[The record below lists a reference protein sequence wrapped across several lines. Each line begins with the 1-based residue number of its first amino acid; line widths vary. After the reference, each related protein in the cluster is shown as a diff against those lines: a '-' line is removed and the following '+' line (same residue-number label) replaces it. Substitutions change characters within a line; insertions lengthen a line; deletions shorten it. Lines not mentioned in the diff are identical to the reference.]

1 MTVKNIH
8 GRRAIDSREVAEM
21 VEKRHKHLL
30 RDIAGYI
37 KIMEEANEPKFG
49 PVGTEPKVGP
59 SDFFIPSTYKDSTGR
74 ELPCYLITKKGCDMI
89 ANKLTGEKGVLFTAA
104 YVTAFEE
111 MQEALSASRRPPEIS
126 PAALAKL
133 ITANSKALYNTGA
146 TPFEVT
152 EMICDTYTT
161 WNVPVPRVLR
171 NRTST
176 QMSFADFPS
185 LQPGADSP
193 APERPDCQ

>member
-1 MTVKNIH
+1 
-8 GRRAIDSREVAEM
+8 M
-21 VEKRHKHLL
+21 VENQHKNLL
-30 RDIAGYI
+30 ANIRGYV
-37 KIMEEANEPKFG
+37 KIMDG
-49 PVGTEPKVGP
+49 GTEPKFGP
-59 SDFFIPSTYKDSTGR
+59 SDFFIPSTYKDSIGR

-111 MQEALSASRRPPEIS
+111 MQETLSAGHRPPEIS

-133 ITANSKALYNTGA
+133 ITANSKALYNAGA

-161 WNVPVPRVLR
+161 WNIPAPRVLR
-171 NRTST
+171 NRASA
-176 QMSFADFPS
+176 QMTFDDLPA
-185 LQPGADSP
+185 LQPS
-193 APERPDCQ
+193 E

>member
-1 MTVKNIH
+1 MTVKSIH
-8 GRRAIDSREVAEM
+8 GQQAIDSREVAGM
-21 VEKRHKHLL
+21 VGKQHKHLL
-30 RDIAGYI
+30 RDIAGYV

-49 PVGTEPKVGP
+49 PV
-59 SDFFIPSTYKDSTGR
+59 DFFIESSYIDSKGETR
-74 ELPCYLITKKGCDMI
+74 PCYLITKKGCDMI

-111 MQEALSASRRPPEIS
+111 MQEELSTNRCPPEIS

-133 ITANSKALYNTGA
+133 ITANSKALYNAGA

-161 WNVPVPRVLR
+161 WNVPVPHVMR
-171 NRTST
+171 NRASA
-176 QMSFADFPS
+176 QMTFDDLPA
-185 LQPGADSP
+185 LQPS
-193 APERPDCQ
+193 E

>member
-1 MTVKNIH
+1 MNNLQIFNNPEFGEIRTIQRDGEPWFVGKDVAIALGYEKPRNAIAAHVDGEDKKDALIQGPLGGPQEMTIINESGLYCLIFSSKL
-8 GRRAIDSREVAEM
+8 
-21 VEKRHKHLL
+21 EKAKRFK
-30 RDIAGYI
+30 RW
-37 KIMEEANEPKFG
+37 
-49 PVGTEPKVGP
+49 
-59 SDFFIPSTYKDSTGR
+59 
-74 ELPCYLITKKGCDMI
+74 
-89 ANKLTGEKGVLFTAA
+89 
-104 YVTAFEE
+104 VTAEV
-111 MQEALSASRRPPEIS
+111 LPTIRKTGSYTLNRRPPEVS
-126 PAALAKL
+126 PSGLAKL

-185 LQPGADSP
+185 LQPGA
-193 APERPDCQ
+193 ERPLPG